1 MDPENPDIG
10 VFTAVGRDTWAVA
23 RAQLLEIAG
32 NAPALERLDTALML
46 VCLEDYAPATV
57 TELGRAV
64 MHGVGCNRWFDKH
77 QLIVGMNGKAGSGA
91 LTSRTLL

>member
-1 MDPENPDIG
+1 
-10 VFTAVGRDTWAVA
+10 
-23 RAQLLEIAG
+23 
-32 NAPALERLDTALML
+32 ML

-77 QLIVGMNGKAGSGA
+77 QLIVGMNGKAGI
-91 LTSRTLL
+91 LTWLTCRTLL